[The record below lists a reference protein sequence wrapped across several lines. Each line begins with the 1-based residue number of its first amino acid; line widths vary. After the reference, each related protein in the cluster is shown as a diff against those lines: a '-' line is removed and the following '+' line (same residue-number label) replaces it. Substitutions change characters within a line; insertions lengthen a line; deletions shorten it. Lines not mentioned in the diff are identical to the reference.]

1 MSDCCAPGSGG
12 YGRPIAA
19 RLRSAPNV
27 VAAGDRS
34 GGPMVSI
41 PGGTFQMGA
50 DDAISYPEDGEGP
63 VRPVTL
69 SPFQIDVHAVTNAE
83 FAIFVERSGY
93 RTEAER
99 EGWSFVFGGLLP
111 DDFAPTRG
119 AADAPWWRRVEGACW
134 SHPEGAGTSV
144 VGREDH
150 PVVHVSWADAAAYAA
165 WAGRGLPSEAQ
176 WECAARG
183 GLDRRRYPWGD
194 ELEPGGEH
202 RMNVWQGDF
211 PSRNTQDDGW
221 YGTCPADTFPAN
233 DYGLRNMTGNVWEWC
248 VDWFDVNASV
258 SQDSVDPTGPPDG
271 DLRVLKGGSFLCHAS
286 YCARYRPAA
295 RMGLPPD
302 SSTSNVGFR
311 CSRPGTGPALPGTVA
326 DQG

>member
-1 MSDCCAPGSGG
+1 
-12 YGRPIAA
+12 
-19 RLRSAPNV
+19 
-27 VAAGDRS
+27 
-34 GGPMVSI
+34 
-41 PGGTFQMGA
+41 
-50 DDAISYPEDGEGP
+50 
-63 VRPVTL
+63 
-69 SPFQIDVHAVTNAE
+69 
-83 FAIFVERSGY
+83 
-93 RTEAER
+93 
-99 EGWSFVFGGLLP
+99 
-111 DDFAPTRG
+111 
-119 AADAPWWRRVEGACW
+119 
-134 SHPEGAGTSV
+134 
-144 VGREDH
+144 
-150 PVVHVSWADAAAYAA
+150 VHVSWADAAAYAA

-202 RMNVWQGDF
+202 RMNVWQGGF

-221 YGTCPADTFPAN
+221 YGTCPADTFPPN

-248 VDWFDVNASV
+248 ADWLDVNASV
-258 SQDSVDPTGPPDG
+258 SQDSVDPTGPSDG

-295 RMGLPPD
+295 CMGLPPD

-311 CSRPGTGPALPGTVA
+311 CSRPGIGPALPGKVA

>member
-1 MSDCCAPGSGG
+1 MSDCCAPGGG
-12 YGRPIAA
+12 GHTGPIAA
-19 RLRSAPNV
+19 RFGQVPS
-27 VAAGDRS
+27 VAAAAGA

-50 DDAISYPEDGEGP
+50 NDEISYPEDGEAP

-69 SPFQIDVHAVTNAE
+69 SPFQIDVHTVTNAE
-83 FAIFVERSGY
+83 FAIFVEESGY
-93 RTEAER
+93 RTVAER

-119 AADAPWWRRVEGACW
+119 AADAPWWRQVEGARW
-134 SHPEGAGTSV
+134 SNPEGAGTSL

-183 GLDRRRYPWGD
+183 GLDRGRYPWGD

-211 PSRNTQDDGW
+211 PSRNIEDDGW
-221 YGTCPADTFPAN
+221 YGTCPADAFPPN
-233 DYGLRNMTGNVWEWC
+233 DYGLHNTTGNVWEWC
-248 VDWFDVNASV
+248 ADWFDVYASAA
-258 SQDSVDPTGPPDG
+258 QEPVDPPGPADG

-295 RMGLPPD
+295 RLGLPPD

-311 CSRPGTGPALPGTVA
+311 CAQPAARPA
-326 DQG
+326 